1 LKSEKQEIERH
12 EVKPQDILRG
22 SLGQRWAID
31 SEIYLSQPS
40 SKFPDDKTAKTKVWE
55 HPSAKLK
62 SEKQEIERHEV
73 KPQDILPGSLGQQWA
88 TDSELYLPQSSSK
101 FSDDKTDY
109 DNMSIGN
116 LPIKAK
122 KPTIGSRFAFLKE
135 ALAKQVKTEE
145 LSQDDVVIAV
155 MGPTGSGKSTFIKLA
170 TGFDTVV
177 GHTLE
182 SGTSEIKNYKLSV
195 PELADG
201 DVVFVDTPGFD
212 DTHKSDAD
220 ILKMVADWLKST
232 YEKEILLSGLLYF
245 HRISDNRMAGT
256 PLKNLRMFEE
266 LCGKNAFHNV
276 ILTTTMWDEV
286 DEQIGRLREE
296 ELKSR
301 YWRSM
306 LDRNSTTSRFLGTRD
321 SALRLIE
328 PLIDA
333 ANKKSSLLLQQEMV
347 DFRNKL
353 PETSAGARLFSETEL
368 LVKQRQE
375 VLERLRNAMKH
386 SNQDKIS
393 LTALQ
398 DEYQKVKTQLDTTVN
413 EMRKLRLPLGKRLSQ
428 TTRKWFSLKFSF

>member
-1 LKSEKQEIERH
+1 
-12 EVKPQDILRG
+12 
-22 SLGQRWAID
+22 
-31 SEIYLSQPS
+31 
-40 SKFPDDKTAKTKVWE
+40 
-55 HPSAKLK
+55 
-62 SEKQEIERHEV
+62 
-73 KPQDILPGSLGQQWA
+73 
-88 TDSELYLPQSSSK
+88 
-101 FSDDKTDY
+101 
-109 DNMSIGN
+109 
-116 LPIKAK
+116 
-122 KPTIGSRFAFLKE
+122 
-135 ALAKQVKTEE
+135 
-145 LSQDDVVIAV
+145 

-177 GHTLE
+177 GHSLE
-182 SGTSEIKNYKLSV
+182 SCTSEIKIVKLTV
-195 PELADG
+195 PELTDG

-220 ILKMVADWLKST
+220 ILKMVADWLKTT

-286 DEQIGRLREE
+286 DRETGRLREE
-296 ELKSR
+296 ELKAR

-306 LDRNSTTSRFLGTRD
+306 LDRNSTTSRFMNTRE

-333 ANKKSSLLLQQEMV
+333 ANKRSSLLLQQEMV
-347 DFRNKL
+347 DLRNKL

-375 VLERLRNAMKH
+375 VLERIRNAMKH
-386 SNQDKIS
+386 SNQDRTS
-393 LTALQ
+393 LPALQ
-398 DEYQKVKTQLDTTVN
+398 EEYQRVKTQLDSTVN

-428 TTRKWFSLKFSF
+428 TTRKWFSLKFS